1 MDQGG
6 YAFLLRFIESSH
18 FSLFHC
24 ISYLERY
31 SDELGIHFHLCQKL
45 RSYPHHEIEFF
56 IPQLVHLHV
65 TVETESAALEDL
77 ILDLCTRSTHCAV
90 LIFWQVQAHLSE
102 LNAEPESYGFLVCQR
117 LIVKLQHIL
126 FDVGLPPDPKI
137 RENCKPSVVL
147 AGSVLGAIGMPGMTS
162 YIKPLVVSQGRKRR
176 THIFQLANKVL
187 PARVTSNFSNLK
199 NGNGSA
205 PGGLNNGGHEEEQ
218 DVTLDSPVR
227 TRSYSRSHSVYQGDE
242 SRSLPNLPLS
252 SFRRVSSS
260 KSLRSSSFSELD
272 KKKVNAL
279 KSNYF
284 RCETQF
290 MNALQTISSR
300 LVTVP
305 RQARLSALRIEIAM
319 INKDLPAEVDI
330 PLLIPNAVQPV
341 PGNPLKF
348 SQPKQHKL
356 LRICPGEAVLLNS
369 AERVPYLLLVEYL
382 RNEFDFDPHS
392 AANKPLLSEDND
404 RRHIFDTLSSKHVQN
419 TSELEHQQQEQQDEE
434 VDITDDAP
442 FPQEEKDMGD
452 ISVVNLYDNKR
463 DATTQETL
471 TASISSISKYSN
483 LFMPEGNSPRSS
495 DLSFSPAYSLPIP
508 ESNDISDLATHMRT
522 AAVMITQ
529 LDGAGA
535 HKLPKEEVARIKARI
550 IASMQEMED
559 HTIYR
564 TDIMAGEAG
573 ERKLENDLKATGMDD
588 SKTANLNLGEEWL
601 VRKER
606 IRKASPFGH
615 LPNWDLFS
623 VIVKTGDDLRQEAFA
638 CQLIMAMSRC
648 WEKAQSGVWVK
659 MYNILITHNSA
670 GLVETITN
678 ALSIHSIKKAI
689 TTQSVNAGKNP
700 KGAIASLKEY
710 FEITFGKAGSKR
722 YDQAVDCF
730 VRSLASYSIICY
742 ILQIKDRH
750 NGNILLDN
758 EGHVNH
764 IDFGFLLSN
773 APGGFQFET
782 APFKLTQEYIDLM
795 GGLDSKPYQLFKD
808 LLKRAFKDLRKEADS
823 IVILVEMM
831 QRGSSLPCFTLGAA
845 TATMLRQ
852 RFQLQMSEPEV
863 DLFVENV
870 LIGKSLGA
878 ISTRLYDHYQLL
890 TQGIYS

>member
-18 FSLFHC
+18 FTLFHC

-31 SDELGIHFHLCQKL
+31 SDEIGIHFHLCQKL
-45 RSYPHHEIEFF
+45 RSYPHDEIEFF

-65 TVETESAALEDL
+65 TVQTESAALEDL
-77 ILDLCTRSTHCAV
+77 ILDICTRSTHCAV

-102 LNAEPESYGFLVCQR
+102 LNTEPESYGFLVCQR

-126 FDVGLPPDPKI
+126 FNVGFPPDSKI
-137 RENCKPSVVL
+137 RENCQPSFVL
-147 AGSVLGAIGMPGMTS
+147 AASVMGAIGMPGMTS
-162 YIKPLVVSQGRKRR
+162 HIKPLVVSQGRKRR
-176 THIFQLANKVL
+176 THIFQIASKMIPNRKPSL
-187 PARVTSNFSNLK
+187 SNLRIS
-199 NGNGSA
+199 NGSA
-205 PGGLNNGGHEEEQ
+205 PSGLNHATSSTSDMEQ
-218 DVTLDSPVR
+218 DLTLDSPSSA
-227 TRSYSRSHSVYQGDE
+227 RSMTFTSSHSHNLYQADAE
-242 SRSLPNLPLS
+242 TRSLPNLAMG
-252 SFRRVSSS
+252 SFRRASSM
-260 KSLRSSSFSELD
+260 KSLRSSAYSQD
-272 KKKVNAL
+272 DARKINIL

-290 MNALQTISSR
+290 MTALQTISSR
-300 LVTVP
+300 LVSVP

-330 PLLIPNAVQPV
+330 PLLIPNSNPRWDSRINFGPV
-341 PGNPLKF
+341 
-348 SQPKQHKL
+348 KQHKL

-392 AANKPLLSEDND
+392 AANKPLLSEEID
-404 RRHIFDTLSSKHVQN
+404 RRHIFDTLSTNYFQN
-419 TSELEHQQQEQQDEE
+419 PPELEDE
-434 VDITDDAP
+434 DSSSDP
-442 FPQEEKDMGD
+442 FPEEEKDMGD
-452 ISVVNLYDNKR
+452 ISVIKLYDNKR

-483 LFMPEGNSPRSS
+483 LFTSEGNSPRSS

-508 ESNDISDLATHMRT
+508 ESNDITDLATHMRT
-522 AAVMITQ
+522 AAIMITQ
-529 LDGAGA
+529 LDGTGA
-535 HKLPKEEVARIKARI
+535 NKLPKEEIARIKARI
-550 IASMQEMED
+550 IASMQEMEE

-564 TDIMAGEAG
+564 SDIMAGEAG
-573 ERKLENDLKATGMDD
+573 ERKMENDLKTAGMDD
-588 SKTANLNLGEEWL
+588 SKDATLNLGEEWL

-638 CQLIMAMSRC
+638 CQLIHAMQRC
-648 WEKAQSGVWVK
+648 WDKAGSGVWVRQ
-659 MYNILITHNSA
+659 YNILITHNSA

-678 ALSIHSIKKAI
+678 SLSIHSIKKAL
-689 TTQSVNAGKNP
+689 TAKSVNSGKNP

-710 FEITFGKAGSKR
+710 FEITFGKSGRRLEKAI
-722 YDQAVDCF
+722 DCF

-782 APFKLTQEYIDLM
+782 APFKLTQEYVDLM
-795 GGLDSKPYQLFKD
+795 GGVDGAPYLLFKD

-823 IVILVEMM
+823 IAILVEMM
-831 QRGSSLPCFTLGAA
+831 QRGSSLPCFALGSA

-852 RFQLQMSEPEV
+852 RFQLHLSEVEV
-863 DLFVENV
+863 DAFVENV
-870 LIGKSLGA
+870 LIGKSQGA
-878 ISTRLYDHYQLL
+878 ISTRLYDQYQLL

>member
-31 SDELGIHFHLCQKL
+31 SAELGIHFHLCQKL
-45 RSYPHHEIEFF
+45 RSYPHDEIEFF

-65 TVETESAALEDL
+65 TVQTESAALEDL
-77 ILDLCTRSTHCAV
+77 ILDLCNRSTHCAV
-90 LIFWQVQAHLSE
+90 LIFWQVQAHLTE
-102 LNAEPESYGFLVCQR
+102 LAAEPESFGFQVCQR
-117 LIVKLQHIL
+117 LTVKLQHIL
-126 FDVGLPPDPKI
+126 FNVGFPPDPKI
-137 RENCKPSVVL
+137 RENIQPSFVL
-147 AGSVLGAIGMPGMTS
+147 AASIMGGLGMPGMVS
-162 YIKPLVVSQGRKRR
+162 HIKPLVVSQGRKRR
-176 THIFQLANKVL
+176 TQIFHIANKLL
-187 PARVTSNFSNLK
+187 PTRAPSLSGLRLSNNSSPSGA
-199 NGNGSA
+199 GNSRSSM
-205 PGGLNNGGHEEEQ
+205 EDDDDEEQ
-218 DVTLDSPVR
+218 DLTLDSPMSVR
-227 TRSYSRSHSVYQGDE
+227 SMSLSSNKSSLYHGDAE
-242 SRSLPNLPLS
+242 TRSLPNLTLA
-252 SFRRVSSS
+252 SFRRASSM
-260 KSLRSSSFSELD
+260 KSLRNTSYSQRD
-272 KKKVNAL
+272 TKKINIL

-290 MNALQTISSR
+290 MTALHTISSR

-319 INKDLPAEVDI
+319 LNKDLPAEVDI
-330 PLLIPNAVQPV
+330 PLLIPNTRP
-341 PGNPLKF
+341 F
-348 SQPKQHKL
+348 SDTPIFAPPKQHKL

-392 AANKPLLSEDND
+392 PANKPLLTDDND
-404 RRHIFDTLSSKHVQN
+404 RRHIFDTLTTSDLHHSSV
-419 TSELEHQQQEQQDEE
+419 LDDDESP
-434 VDITDDAP
+434 ITDP
-442 FPQEEKDMGD
+442 FPEEEKDMGD
-452 ISVVNLYDNKR
+452 ISVINLYDNKR
-463 DATTQETL
+463 DVTAQETL
-471 TASISSISKYSN
+471 TASVTSISRYSS
-483 LFMPEGNSPRSS
+483 LFNSEGNSPRSS
-495 DLSFSPAYSLPIP
+495 DLSFSPAYSLPIA
-508 ESNDISDLATHMRT
+508 EANNINDLATHMRT

-529 LDGAGA
+529 LDGAGSQ
-535 HKLPKEEVARIKARI
+535 KLPKEEVARIKARI
-550 IASMQEMED
+550 IASMQSMEE

-564 TDIMAGEAG
+564 SDIMAGEAG
-573 ERKLENDLKATGMDD
+573 ERKMENDLKTTGMEDKRG
-588 SKTANLNLGEEWL
+588 SELNLGEEWL

-638 CQLIMAMSRC
+638 CQLIQAMQMC
-648 WEKAQSGVWVK
+648 WEKAGSGVWVK
-659 MYNILITHNSA
+659 KYNILITHNSA

-689 TTQSVNAGKNP
+689 TGASVESGKNP

-710 FEITFGKAGSKR
+710 FDMTFGKSGKAL
-722 YDQAVDCF
+722 DHAVDCF

-773 APGGFQFET
+773 APGGFGFET
-782 APFKLTQEYIDLM
+782 APFKLTHEYVELM
-795 GGLDSKPYQLFKD
+795 GGIDSAPFQLFKD

-823 IVILVEMM
+823 ILILVEMM

-845 TATMLRQ
+845 TATILRQ
-852 RFQLQMSEPEV
+852 RFQLQLSEVEV
-863 DLFVENV
+863 DTFVENV
-870 LIGKSLGA
+870 LIGKSLGS

>member
-45 RSYPHHEIEFF
+45 RSYPHDEIEFF

-65 TVETESAALEDL
+65 TVQTDSAALEDL
-77 ILDLCTRSTHCAV
+77 ILDLCNRSTHCAV
-90 LIFWQVQAHLSE
+90 LIFWQVQAHLTE
-102 LNAEPESYGFLVCQR
+102 LSLEPESFGFQVCQR
-117 LIVKLQHIL
+117 LTVKLQHIL
-126 FDVGLPPDPKI
+126 FNVGLPPDPKI
-137 RENCKPSVVL
+137 RENIQPSFVL
-147 AGSVLGAIGMPGMTS
+147 AASVFGGIGMPSMVS
-162 YIKPLVVSQGRKRR
+162 HIKPLVVSQGRRRR
-176 THIFQLANKVL
+176 THIFQIANKIV
-187 PARVTSNFSNLK
+187 PNRVSTLSPLRHNNI
-199 NGNGSA
+199 SA
-205 PGGLNNGGHEEEQ
+205 PGGIGSIDDDEQ
-218 DVTLDSPVR
+218 DLTLDSPASP
-227 TRSYSRSHSVYQGDE
+227 RSMTMSGHSPSLGANGFYHSE
-242 SRSLPNLPLS
+242 SETRSLPNLTLN
-252 SFRRVSSS
+252 SFRRVSSV
-260 KSLRSSSFSELD
+260 KSLRPSSYSQLD
-272 KKKVNAL
+272 QKKINIL

-290 MNALQTISSR
+290 MTALQTISSR
-300 LVTVP
+300 LVSVP

-319 INKDLPAEVDI
+319 LNKDLPAEVDI
-330 PLLIPNAVQPV
+330 PLLIPNSRPTLNT
-341 PGNPLKF
+341 PKF
-348 SQPKQHKL
+348 APQKQHKL

-369 AERVPYLLLVEYL
+369 AERVPYLLLIEFL
-382 RNEFDFDPHS
+382 HNEFDFDPQS
-392 AANKPLLSEDND
+392 AANKPLLSEDLD
-404 RRHIFDTLSSKHVQN
+404 RRHIFDTLTTGYTQN
-419 TSELEHQQQEQQDEE
+419 PTEEDEDE
-434 VDITDDAP
+434 SDP

-452 ISVVNLYDNKR
+452 ISVINLYDNKR
-463 DATTQETL
+463 DVTAQETL
-471 TASISSISKYSN
+471 TASVTSISRYSN
-483 LFMPEGNSPRSS
+483 LITPEGNSPRSS
-495 DLSFSPAYSLPIP
+495 DLSFSPAYSLPIT
-508 ESNDISDLATHMRT
+508 ESNDITDLATHMRT

-529 LDGAGA
+529 LDGAGSN
-535 HKLPKEEVARIKARI
+535 KLPKEEVARIKARI
-550 IASMQEMED
+550 IASMQSMEE

-564 TDIMAGEAG
+564 TDIMAGQAG
-573 ERKLENDLKATGMDD
+573 ERKMENDLKTTGMDEKKG
-588 SKTANLNLGEEWL
+588 KTNLGEEWL
-601 VRKER
+601 ERKER
-606 IRKASPFGH
+606 IRKGSPFGH

-638 CQLIMAMSRC
+638 CQLIQAMQMC
-648 WEKAQSGVWVK
+648 WEKAKSGVWVK
-659 MYNILITHNSA
+659 KYNILITHNSA

-689 TTQSVNAGKNP
+689 TTESVDSGRNP
-700 KGAIASLKEY
+700 KGAIVSLKEH
-710 FEITFGKAGSKR
+710 FDMTFGKAGKR
-722 YDQAVDCF
+722 HERAVDCF

-773 APGGFQFET
+773 APGGIGFET
-782 APFKLTQEYIDLM
+782 APFKLTQEYVDIM
-795 GGLDSKPYQLFKD
+795 GGQDSPAFQLFKD

-823 IVILVEMM
+823 IIILVEMM
-831 QRGSSLPCFTLGAA
+831 QRGSSLPCFALGAA

-852 RFQLQMSEPEV
+852 RFQLQLSEVEV
-863 DLFVENV
+863 DAFVENV